1 MLQIV
6 FIIVNDSAINCRNRK
21 YSQSYIPYIGY
32 CIFVCCPDIPYLCHL
47 RDKHPE
53 AKIMGQSEID
63 FSASHA
69 PIKVNPSTNALRRVM
84 SEM

>member
-6 FIIVNDSAINCRNRK
+6 FIIVNDSTTNCRNRK
-21 YSQSYIPYIGY
+21 YSQRYIPYIGY
-32 CIFVCCPDIPYLCHL
+32 CIFVSCPDIPYLCHL

-53 AKIMGQSEID
+53 AKMMGQSELD
-63 FSASHA
+63 LSASHT
-69 PIKVNPSTNALRRVM
+69 PVRVNPAMNVIRRKM

>member
-6 FIIVNDSAINCRNRK
+6 FIIVNDSTTNCRNCK
-21 YSQSYIPYIGY
+21 YSQRYVPYIGY
-32 CIFVCCPDIPYLCHL
+32 CIFVSYPDIPYLCHL

-63 FSASHA
+63 LSASHA
-69 PIKVNPSTNALRRVM
+69 PIKVSPSMNALRRVM
-84 SEM
+84 SEK